1 MTISNR
7 DAFINALANN
17 STRLIIDKASISNV
31 GVLHDSLAVTS
42 KAAAAGEV
50 LTANANGAVSGAW
63 GIGVN
68 GAGSAQ
74 DVYIKLHNAILAGNT
89 SGGALRMKD
98 GVGGTTWA
106 TFGAFGVELP
116 EISDPSAPTSN
127 NGRLYVRDN
136 GSGKTQLFVRFPTG
150 AVQVIATEP

>member
-1 MTISNR
+1 M
-7 DAFINALANN
+7 
-17 STRLIIDKASISNV
+17 STHKVITEAPGS
-31 GVLHDSLAVTS
+31 GVHWPLNPRGDIAPF
-42 KAAAAGEV
+42 V
-50 LTANANGAVSGAW
+50 LP
-63 GIGVN
+63 
-68 GAGSAQ
+68 
-74 DVYIKLHNAILAGNT
+74 
-89 SGGALRMKD
+89 MKD